1 MWMLAFVARILLR
14 KKAVKLLNKKI
25 CKTFSK
31 LSEYKGLII
40 SACSSEIVAYGL
52 RFGGFDISY
61 MEKQIDMRK

>member
-31 LSEYKGLII
+31 LSEYKRL
-40 SACSSEIVAYGL
+40 SVQALQKYVAYGL
-52 RFGGFDISY
+52 RFGVLIWKKILICKKV
-61 MEKQIDMRK
+61 KQV

>member
-31 LSEYKGLII
+31 LSEYKGL
-40 SACSSEIVAYGL
+40 SAHALQKWLHMGL
-52 RFGGFDISY
+52 DLGF
-61 MEKQIDMRK
+61 